1 VGRYGAG
8 NVLSA
13 DGLHRN
19 SRDRETERPIQLN
32 RLSRQIQRRLPV
44 KPLPGWQYG
53 FLSMS
58 DMNTV
63 IQLNASDA
71 SLVSQFLRIY
81 QSSIEP
87 SEQKTAAQMGALV
100 SDPNYRFHIS
110 VEGEKV
116 TGFAMTFIPVREN
129 FVLLEYM
136 AVDEQLRSRGIG
148 AALFQAASDIAEQY
162 SVPLVLEV
170 DQPGSSISPGNDT
183 TRRLRFYAEQG
194 CRRIV
199 GLDYILPL
207 SAHGSPPPMWLLARG
222 REQALS
228 RSEIR
233 DWLTTLYVEVYG
245 QPETDPRMDAML
257 SKTSLQEFPLSPIT

>member
-1 VGRYGAG
+1 
-8 NVLSA
+8 
-13 DGLHRN
+13 
-19 SRDRETERPIQLN
+19 
-32 RLSRQIQRRLPV
+32 
-44 KPLPGWQYG
+44 
-53 FLSMS
+53 MS

-71 SLVSQFLRIY
+71 SLVNQFLRIY

-87 SEQKTAAQMGALV
+87 SEQKTAAQMRALV
-100 SDPNYRFHIS
+100 SDPHYRVHIS

-116 TGFAMTFIPVREN
+116 TGFAMSFIPGRKH

-148 AALFQAASDIAEQY
+148 AALFEAASDIAAQY
-162 SVPLVLEV
+162 NIPLVLEV
-170 DQPGSSISPGNDT
+170 DQPGSPISPGNDT
-183 TRRLRFYAEQG
+183 ARRLRFYAEHG

-228 RSEIR
+228 RSELR

-245 QPETDPRMDAML
+245 QSGTDPRIEAML
-257 SKTSLQEFPLSPIT
+257 SKASLQEFTLSPIP